1 MRFRK
6 SRLSTLGVAVLAVI
20 LLSTAAWAGDSA
32 APSPRAG
39 IDADTVDGHHAAASY
54 TGTNPQRANRVL
66 WADGRGKIGAR
77 SLPFNAIDKRYLSAR
92 EDTLIYVPGS
102 LMQFHMDDVNGASV
116 RFNNTSQAIV
126 RKEGS
131 AGDIDLVIPIQ
142 LPAQQSGRWVKLVNM
157 RVYYKVDNAASYI
170 DHTWINKINATGG
183 HQEIGASSGDQTS
196 TSWTSYLVEC
206 PGAGCQLSWPTGGF
220 VTVRLGLRFGG
231 TGDPHEIQIGGVLMR
246 VSYDG

>member
-6 SRLSTLGVAVLAVI
+6 SRLSTLGVAILAVV
-20 LLSTAAWAGDSA
+20 LLATAAWAGDSA

-54 TGTNPQRANRVL
+54 TGTNAQRANRVL
-66 WADGRGKIGAR
+66 WTDNRGKIGAR
-77 SLPFNAIDKRYLSAR
+77 SLPFNAIDKRYLGAR
-92 EDTLIYVPGS
+92 EDTLIYIPGS
-102 LMQFHMDDVNGASV
+102 LMQFHMGDGAGASV
-116 RFNNTSQAIV
+116 LFNNTSQAIV

-131 AGDIDLVIPIQ
+131 AGPIDLVIPIP
-142 LPAQQSGRWVKLVNM
+142 LEAQQSGRWVRLVNM

-183 HQEIGASSGDQTS
+183 HHEIAAASGDQKS
-196 TSWTSYLVEC
+196 TSWASYVVDC
-206 PGAGCQLSWPTGGF
+206 SVAACQLSWPTGGF
-220 VTVRLGLRFGG
+220 ITVRLGLTFGG
-231 TGDPHEIQIGGVLMR
+231 TGASHEIQIGGVLMR